1 MTQATIVDGAA
12 FRTIGPR
19 QRQRR
24 NPVHRWYRRN
34 ERQALSLLG
43 IVVFL
48 LAWQVGSNAG
58 LVDPLFF
65 SSPAAIAVAGWKEV
79 QNPRFWEDA
88 AVSGWELLVGSAIA
102 IVVSIPLGL
111 IVGWYRRVNYAAD
124 PWLNFANALPRA
136 ALVPIVVLTAGLGV
150 EMKIVVV
157 FLGAVFTIMVATVEG
172 VRTVERQL
180 LDVARSFRASQRRI
194 FTSLV
199 IPGTMPFIV
208 SGMRIAVGRVLA
220 GVIIAEF
227 YAQTQGVGV
236 MIYKASSQFLQP
248 GQSDR
253 MMFGILLFTLFGI
266 ILYETVGVAERYF
279 QRWRPTLDL
288 EETT

>member
-1 MTQATIVDGAA
+1 MTAEAGA
-12 FRTIGPR
+12 FRVR
-19 QRQRR
+19 HARARR
-24 NPVHRWYRRN
+24 RRHPLLRWYRRN
-34 ERQALSLLG
+34 ERVVLSVLG
-43 IVVFL
+43 LVVFVV
-48 LAWQVGSNAG
+48 AWQIGADTG
-58 LVDPLFF
+58 AVDKLFF
-65 SSPAAIAVAGWKEV
+65 SSPTAIAVAGWEEV

-88 AVSGWELLVGSAIA
+88 KISGWELFVGSAVA
-102 IVVSIPLGL
+102 IVVAIPLGL
-111 IVGWYRRVNYAAD
+111 VIGWYRRLNYAAD

-157 FLGAVFTIMVATVEG
+157 FLGGVFTMMVATVEG

-199 IPGTMPFIV
+199 IPGTLPFIV

-227 YAQTQGVGV
+227 YAQTQGIGV
-236 MIYKASSQFLQP
+236 MIYKASNQFLQ
-248 GQSDR
+248 GGSDR

-266 ILYETVGVAERYF
+266 VLYEVVGYAERYF
-279 QRWRPTLDL
+279 QRWRPSLDL

>member
-1 MTQATIVDGAA
+1 MTAEAGA
-12 FRTIGPR
+12 FRVIHAR
-19 QRQRR
+19 ARR
-24 NPVHRWYRRN
+24 RRHPVVRWYRRN
-34 ERQALSLLG
+34 ERPVLSAL
-43 IVVFL
+43 
-48 LAWQVGSNAG
+48 G
-58 LVDPLFF
+58 LVLFVVMWQIGADSGAIDKLFF
-65 SSPAAIAVAGWKEV
+65 SSPTAIAVAGWEEV

-88 AVSGWELLVGSAIA
+88 RVSGWELFVGSALA
-102 IVVSIPLGL
+102 IVVAIPLGL
-111 IVGWYRRVNYAAD
+111 AIGWYRRLNYAAD

-157 FLGAVFTIMVATVEG
+157 FLGGVFTIMVATVEG

-199 IPGTMPFIV
+199 IPGTLPFIV

-227 YAQTQGVGV
+227 YAQNQGIGV
-236 MIYKASSQFLQP
+236 MIYKASNNFLQ
-248 GQSDR
+248 GGMDR
-253 MMFGILLFTLFGI
+253 AMFGILLFTLFGI
-266 ILYETVGVAERYF
+266 VLYEVVGYAERYF
-279 QRWRPTLDL
+279 QRWRPSLDL

>member
-1 MTQATIVDGAA
+1 MTQATLSESAA
-12 FRTIGPR
+12 FRTLSPR
-19 QRQRR
+19 QRRNR

-34 ERQALSLLG
+34 ERPLLSLLG
-43 IVVFL
+43 IVVFVVL
-48 LAWQVGSNAG
+48 WQIGAEVG
-58 LVDPLFF
+58 VIDKLFF
-65 SSPAAIAVAGWKEV
+65 SSPTDIAAAGWLEV
-79 QNPRFWEDA
+79 QNPRFWEDVK
-88 AVSGWELLVGSAIA
+88 VSGWELFVGSSVAT
-102 IVVSIPLGL
+102 VVSIPLGL
-111 IVGWYRRVNYAAD
+111 IIGWYRRVNYAAD

-157 FLGAVFTIMVATVEG
+157 FLGAVFTIMVATAEG

-180 LDVARSFRASQRRI
+180 IDVARSFRASQPRI

-199 IPGTMPFIV
+199 IPGTLPFIV

-236 MIYKASSQFLQP
+236 MIYKASAQFLQ
-248 GQSDR
+248 GGSDR

-266 ILYETVGVAERYF
+266 ILYEAVGAAERYF
-279 QRWRPTLDL
+279 QRWRPSLDL

>member
-1 MTQATIVDGAA
+1 MTAEAGA
-12 FRTIGPR
+12 FRVIQAR
-19 QRQRR
+19 ARR
-24 NPVHRWYRRN
+24 RRHPLVRWYRRN
-34 ERQALSLLG
+34 ERVVLSSLG
-43 IVVFL
+43 IVLFFVL
-48 LAWQVGSNAG
+48 WQVGADSGAI
-58 LVDPLFF
+58 DKLFF
-65 SSPAAIAVAGWKEV
+65 SSPTDVAAAGWEEV

-88 AVSGWELLVGSAIA
+88 RISGWELFVGSALA
-102 IVVSIPLGL
+102 IVVAIPLGL
-111 IVGWYRRVNYAAD
+111 VIGWYRRLNYAAD

-157 FLGAVFTIMVATVEG
+157 FLGGVFTIMVATVEG

-199 IPGTMPFIV
+199 IPGTLPFIV
-208 SGMRIAVGRVLA
+208 SGMRIAIGRVLA

-227 YAQTQGVGV
+227 YAQTQGIGV
-236 MIYKASSQFLQP
+236 MIYKASNNFLQ
-248 GQSDR
+248 GGSDR

-266 ILYETVGVAERYF
+266 VLYEAVGYAERYF
-279 QRWRPTLDL
+279 QRWRPSLDL

>member
-1 MTQATIVDGAA
+1 MTAEVGA
-12 FRTIGPR
+12 FRVR
-19 QRQRR
+19 HARARR
-24 NPVHRWYRRN
+24 RRHPLLRWYRRN
-34 ERQALSLLG
+34 ERVVLSVLG
-43 IVVFL
+43 LVVFIV
-48 LAWQVGSNAG
+48 AWQIGADSGAI
-58 LVDPLFF
+58 DKLFF
-65 SSPAAIAVAGWKEV
+65 SSPTAIAVAGWEEV

-88 AVSGWELLVGSAIA
+88 KISGWELFVGSAVA
-102 IVVSIPLGL
+102 IVVAIPLGL
-111 IVGWYRRVNYAAD
+111 VIGWYRRLNYAAD

-157 FLGAVFTIMVATVEG
+157 FLGGVFTMMVATVEG

-199 IPGTMPFIV
+199 IPGTLPFIV

-227 YAQTQGVGV
+227 YAQTQGIGV
-236 MIYKASSQFLQP
+236 MIYKASNAFLQ
-248 GQSDR
+248 GGSDR

-266 ILYETVGVAERYF
+266 VLYEVVGYAERYF
-279 QRWRPTLDL
+279 QRWRPSLDL

>member
-1 MTQATIVDGAA
+1 MTAEAGA
-12 FRTIGPR
+12 FRVIQAR
-19 QRQRR
+19 ARR
-24 NPVHRWYRRN
+24 RRHPLVRWYRRN
-34 ERQALSLLG
+34 ERVVLSSLG
-43 IVVFL
+43 IVLFFVL
-48 LAWQVGSNAG
+48 WQVGADSGAI
-58 LVDPLFF
+58 DKLFF
-65 SSPAAIAVAGWKEV
+65 SSPTDVAAAGWEEV

-88 AVSGWELLVGSAIA
+88 RISGWELFVGSALA
-102 IVVSIPLGL
+102 IVVAIPLGL
-111 IVGWYRRVNYAAD
+111 VIGWYRRLNYAAD

-157 FLGAVFTIMVATVEG
+157 FLGGVFTMMVATVEG

-199 IPGTMPFIV
+199 IPGTLPFIV
-208 SGMRIAVGRVLA
+208 SGMRIAIGRVLA

-227 YAQTQGVGV
+227 YAQTQGIGE
-236 MIYKASSQFLQP
+236 MIYKASNNFLQ
-248 GQSDR
+248 GGSDR

-266 ILYETVGVAERYF
+266 VLYEVVGYAERYF
-279 QRWRPTLDL
+279 QRWRPSLDL

>member
-1 MTQATIVDGAA
+1 MSEALA
-12 FRTIGPR
+12 FRVIRPR
-19 QRQRR
+19 VRR
-24 NPVHRWYRRN
+24 RRHPLVRWYRRN
-34 ERQALSLLG
+34 ERVVLSVTG
-43 IVVFL
+43 VVVFFL
-48 LAWQVGSNAG
+48 LWEIGSRAG
-58 LVDPLFF
+58 VVDKFFF
-65 SSPAAIAVAGWKEV
+65 SSPSAIAVAGWKEV
-79 QNPRFWEDA
+79 QNPRFWEDVS
-88 AVSGWELLVGSAIA
+88 VSGWELFVGSAIA

-111 IVGWYRRVNYAAD
+111 VIGWYRRVNYAAD

-136 ALVPIVVLTAGLGV
+136 ALIPIVVLTAGLGV
-150 EMKIVVV
+150 EMKIVIV

-180 LDVARSFRASQRRI
+180 VDVARSFRASQRRI

-199 IPGTMPFIV
+199 IPGTLPFIV

-236 MIYKASSQFLQP
+236 MIYKASQQMLL

-253 MMFGILLFTLFGI
+253 MMFGILLFTLLGI
-266 ILYETVGVAERYF
+266 ILYEAVGYAERYF
-279 QRWRPTLDL
+279 QRWRPSLDL
-288 EETT
+288 EETA

>member
-1 MTQATIVDGAA
+1 MTAEAGA
-12 FRTIGPR
+12 FRVLHAR
-19 QRQRR
+19 ARR
-24 NPVHRWYRRN
+24 RRHPLVRWYRRN
-34 ERQALSLLG
+34 ERVVLSVLG
-43 IVVFL
+43 LVVFIV
-48 LAWQVGSNAG
+48 AWQIGADSGAI
-58 LVDPLFF
+58 DKLFF
-65 SSPAAIAVAGWKEV
+65 SSPTAIAVAGWEEV

-88 AVSGWELLVGSAIA
+88 KISGWELFVGSAVA
-102 IVVSIPLGL
+102 IVVAIPLGL
-111 IVGWYRRVNYAAD
+111 VIGWYRRLNYAAD

-157 FLGAVFTIMVATVEG
+157 FLGGVFTMMVATVEG

-199 IPGTMPFIV
+199 IPGTLPFIV

-227 YAQTQGVGV
+227 YAQTQGIGV
-236 MIYKASSQFLQP
+236 MIYKASNAFLQ
-248 GQSDR
+248 GGSDR

-266 ILYETVGVAERYF
+266 VLYEVVGYAERYF
-279 QRWRPTLDL
+279 QRWRPSLDL

>member
-1 MTQATIVDGAA
+1 MTAETAT
-12 FRTIGPR
+12 FRILHAR
-19 QRQRR
+19 VRR
-24 NPVHRWYRRN
+24 RRHPLVRWYRRN
-34 ERQALSLLG
+34 ERVVLSLLG
-43 IVVFL
+43 IVAFF
-48 LAWQVGSNAG
+48 AFWQIGADAG
-58 LVDPLFF
+58 VIDKLFF
-65 SSPAAIAVAGWKEV
+65 SSPAAVAVAGWEEV

-88 AVSGWELLVGSAIA
+88 RVSGWELFVGSALA
-102 IVVSIPLGL
+102 IIVSIPLGL
-111 IVGWYRRVNYAAD
+111 VIGWYRRLNYAAD

-136 ALVPIVVLTAGLGV
+136 ALVPIIVLTAGLGV

-157 FLGAVFTIMVATVEG
+157 FLGGVFTIMVATVEG

-199 IPGTMPFIV
+199 IPGTLPFIV

-227 YAQTQGVGV
+227 YAQTQGIGV
-236 MIYKASSQFLQP
+236 MIYKASNQFLQ
-248 GQSDR
+248 GGSDR

-266 ILYETVGVAERYF
+266 VLYEVVGYAERYF
-279 QRWRPTLDL
+279 QRWRPSL
-288 EETT
+288 EEAPE

>member
-1 MTQATIVDGAA
+1 MTQVSVADSAA

-24 NPVHRWYRRN
+24 NPLHRWYRRN
-34 ERQALSLLG
+34 ERPVLSLLG
-43 IVVFL
+43 IVVFFV
-48 LAWQVGSNAG
+48 AWQIGADAG
-58 LVDPLFF
+58 AVDPLFF
-65 SSPAAIAVAGWKEV
+65 SSPTAIAVAGWKEV
-79 QNPRFWEDA
+79 QNPRFWED
-88 AVSGWELLVGSAIA
+88 VKISSWELLVGSVLA
-102 IVVSIPLGL
+102 IVVAIPLGL
-111 IVGWYRRVNYAAD
+111 VIGWYRRVNFAAD

-136 ALVPIVVLTAGLGV
+136 ALVPIVVLTAGLGI

-180 LDVARSFRASQRRI
+180 VDVARSFRASQRRI

-220 GVIIAEF
+220 GIIIAEF

-236 MIYKASSQFLQP
+236 MIYKASSQFFSP
-248 GQSDR
+248 GQTAR

-266 ILYETVGVAERYF
+266 ILYEAVGAAERYF
-279 QRWRPTLDL
+279 QRWRPSLDL

>member
-1 MTQATIVDGAA
+1 MTAEVGA
-12 FRTIGPR
+12 FRVR
-19 QRQRR
+19 HARARR
-24 NPVHRWYRRN
+24 RRHPLLRWYRRN
-34 ERQALSLLG
+34 ERVVLSVLG
-43 IVVFL
+43 LVVFIV
-48 LAWQVGSNAG
+48 AWQIGADSGAI
-58 LVDPLFF
+58 DKLFF
-65 SSPAAIAVAGWKEV
+65 SSPTAIAVAGWEEV

-88 AVSGWELLVGSAIA
+88 KISGWELFVGSAVA
-102 IVVSIPLGL
+102 IVVAIPLGL
-111 IVGWYRRVNYAAD
+111 VIGWYRRLNYAAD

-157 FLGAVFTIMVATVEG
+157 FLGGVFTMMVATVEG

-199 IPGTMPFIV
+199 IPGTLPFIV

-227 YAQTQGVGV
+227 YAQTQGIGV
-236 MIYKASSQFLQP
+236 MIYKASNQFLQ
-248 GQSDR
+248 GGSDR

-266 ILYETVGVAERYF
+266 VLYEVVGYAERYF
-279 QRWRPTLDL
+279 QRWRPSLDL

>member
-1 MTQATIVDGAA
+1 MTAEAGA
-12 FRTIGPR
+12 FRIIQAR
-19 QRQRR
+19 SRR
-24 NPVHRWYRRN
+24 RRHPLVRWYRRN
-34 ERQALSLLG
+34 ERVVLSTLG
-43 IVVFL
+43 IVLFFVL
-48 LAWQVGSNAG
+48 WQVGADAG
-58 LVDPLFF
+58 AIDKLFV
-65 SSPAAIAVAGWKEV
+65 SSPTAIAVAGWEEV

-88 AVSGWELLVGSAIA
+88 KVSGWELFVGSALA
-102 IVVSIPLGL
+102 IVVAIPLGL
-111 IVGWYRRVNYAAD
+111 VIGWYRRLNYAAD

-136 ALVPIVVLTAGLGV
+136 ALVPIIVLTAGLGV

-157 FLGAVFTIMVATVEG
+157 FLGGVFTIMVATVEG

-199 IPGTMPFIV
+199 IPGTLPFIV

-227 YAQTQGVGV
+227 YAQNQGIGV
-236 MIYKASSQFLQP
+236 MIYKASNQFLQ
-248 GQSDR
+248 GGSDR
-253 MMFGILLFTLFGI
+253 MMFGILLFTLLGI
-266 ILYETVGVAERYF
+266 VLYEALGYLERYF
-279 QRWRPTLDL
+279 QRWRPSLDL

>member
-1 MTQATIVDGAA
+1 MTAEAGA
-12 FRTIGPR
+12 FRVVQARPR
-19 QRQRR
+19 RR
-24 NPVHRWYRRN
+24 RHPLLRWYRRN
-34 ERQALSLLG
+34 ERVVLSTLG
-43 IVVFL
+43 IALFVVL
-48 LAWQVGSNAG
+48 WQIGADAG
-58 LVDPLFF
+58 AIDKLFF
-65 SSPAAIAVAGWKEV
+65 SSPTAIAVAGWEEV

-88 AVSGWELLVGSAIA
+88 KVSGWELFVGSVLA
-102 IVVSIPLGL
+102 IVVAIPLGL
-111 IVGWYRRVNYAAD
+111 LIGWYRRLNYAAD

-157 FLGAVFTIMVATVEG
+157 FLGGVFTMMVATVEG

-199 IPGTMPFIV
+199 IPGTLPFIV

-236 MIYKASSQFLQP
+236 MIYKASNAFLQ
-248 GQSDR
+248 GGSDR

-266 ILYETVGVAERYF
+266 VLYEVVGYAERYF
-279 QRWRPTLDL
+279 QRWRPSLDL

>member
-1 MTQATIVDGAA
+1 MTAEVGA
-12 FRTIGPR
+12 FRILHAR
-19 QRQRR
+19 ARR
-24 NPVHRWYRRN
+24 RRHPLLRWYRRN
-34 ERQALSLLG
+34 ERVVLSTLG
-43 IVVFL
+43 IVAFFAL
-48 LAWQVGSNAG
+48 WQIGADAG
-58 LVDPLFF
+58 VVDKLFV
-65 SSPAAIAVAGWKEV
+65 SSPTAIAAAGWEEV

-88 AVSGWELLVGSAIA
+88 KVSGWELLVGSALA
-102 IVVSIPLGL
+102 IVVAIPLGL
-111 IVGWYRRVNYAAD
+111 VIGWYRRLNYAAD

-136 ALVPIVVLTAGLGV
+136 ALVPIIVLTAGLGV

-157 FLGAVFTIMVATVEG
+157 FLGGVFTIMVATVEG

-199 IPGTMPFIV
+199 IPGTLPFIV

-227 YAQTQGVGV
+227 YAQNQGIGV
-236 MIYKASSQFLQP
+236 MIYKASNQFLQ
-248 GQSDR
+248 GGSDR
-253 MMFGILLFTLFGI
+253 MMFGILLFTLLGI
-266 ILYETVGVAERYF
+266 VLYEALGYLERYF
-279 QRWRPTLDL
+279 QRWRPSLDL

>member
-1 MTQATIVDGAA
+1 MTAETTA
-12 FRTIGPR
+12 FRVIRPR
-19 QRQRR
+19 VRR
-24 NPVHRWYRRN
+24 RRHPLVRWYRRN
-34 ERQALSLLG
+34 ERAVLSVTG
-43 IVVFL
+43 VVVFFL
-48 LAWQVGSNAG
+48 LWEIGSRAG
-58 LVDPLFF
+58 VVDKFFF
-65 SSPAAIAVAGWKEV
+65 SSPSAIAVAGWKEV
-79 QNPRFWEDA
+79 QNPRFWEDVS
-88 AVSGWELLVGSAIA
+88 VSGWELFVGSAIA

-111 IVGWYRRVNYAAD
+111 VIGWYRRVNYAAD

-136 ALVPIVVLTAGLGV
+136 ALIPIVVLTPGLGV
-150 EMKIVVV
+150 EMKIVIV

-180 LDVARSFRASQRRI
+180 VDVARSFRASQRRI

-199 IPGTMPFIV
+199 IPGTLPFIV

-236 MIYKASSQFLQP
+236 MIYKASQQMLL

-253 MMFGILLFTLFGI
+253 MMFGILLFTLLGI
-266 ILYETVGVAERYF
+266 ILYEAVGYAERYF
-279 QRWRPTLDL
+279 QRWRPSLDL
-288 EETT
+288 EETA

>member
-1 MTQATIVDGAA
+1 MTAEAGA
-12 FRTIGPR
+12 FRVIQAR
-19 QRQRR
+19 SRR
-24 NPVHRWYRRN
+24 RRHPLVRWYRRN
-34 ERQALSLLG
+34 ERVVLSTLG
-43 IVVFL
+43 IVLFFVL
-48 LAWQVGSNAG
+48 WQVGADAG
-58 LVDPLFF
+58 AIDKLFV
-65 SSPAAIAVAGWKEV
+65 SSPTAIAVAGWEEV

-88 AVSGWELLVGSAIA
+88 KVSGWELFVGSALA
-102 IVVSIPLGL
+102 IVVAIPLGL
-111 IVGWYRRVNYAAD
+111 VIGWYRRLNYAAD

-136 ALVPIVVLTAGLGV
+136 ALVPIIVLTAGLGV

-157 FLGAVFTIMVATVEG
+157 FLGGVFTIMVATVEG

-199 IPGTMPFIV
+199 IPGTLPFIV

-227 YAQTQGVGV
+227 YAQNQGIGV
-236 MIYKASSQFLQP
+236 MIYKASNQFLQ
-248 GQSDR
+248 GGSDR
-253 MMFGILLFTLFGI
+253 MMFGILLFTLLGI
-266 ILYETVGVAERYF
+266 VLYEALGYLERYF
-279 QRWRPTLDL
+279 QRWRPSLDL